1 MSGEL
6 LDTESYLKEIEFMRS
21 HRNKFTFDS
30 LENRFSPA
38 VITYPL
44 ASSIIIFDPPGDRE
58 PDPRPFGT
66 TVIVEPVM
74 VPKIRFIQVDD
85 PTLDT
90 STIA

>member
-1 MSGEL
+1 V
-6 LDTESYLKEIEFMRS
+6 KNR
-21 HRNKFTFDS
+21 RNRFAFDS

-58 PDPRPFGT
+58 PEPRPYGT
-66 TVIVEPVM
+66 SVICEPVM

-85 PTLDT
+85 PGLDT

>member
-1 MSGEL
+1 MN
-6 LDTESYLKEIEFMRS
+6 
-21 HRNKFTFDS
+21 HRTDRRKTRFACDS
-30 LENRFSPA
+30 LETRLSPA

-58 PDPRPFGT
+58 PDPRPYGT
-66 TVIVEPVM
+66 SVIVEPVM

-85 PTLDT
+85 PGLDT